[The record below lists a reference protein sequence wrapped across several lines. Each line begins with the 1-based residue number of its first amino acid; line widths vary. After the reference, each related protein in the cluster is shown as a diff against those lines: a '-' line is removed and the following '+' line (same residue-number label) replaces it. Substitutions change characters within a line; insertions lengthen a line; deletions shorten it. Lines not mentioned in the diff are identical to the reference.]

1 LLKAVVGVVAALV
14 VAALVAAVLVVEAQ
28 AERPVERRPALV
40 VRWVRRVPGRQLPA
54 RRQQV
59 TLE

>member
-1 LLKAVVGVVAALV
+1 LLKAVVGV